1 MFLPN
6 LRIIIS
12 SDALKHAE
20 NITQKK
26 VMLSKIECV
35 ESDIN
40 KQEGRTTQIA
50 PIKLEKKQDKSNQV
64 KFSFNNR

>member
-40 KQEGRTTQIA
+40 K
-50 PIKLEKKQDKSNQV
+50 
-64 KFSFNNR
+64 